1 MGLEH
6 LLTVRYRLCL
16 RLNLAEHTSE
26 DSEFRVFCK
35 QAFVFQGHFDEVD
48 CVFTHPQSLADDA
61 SVDSDNDCDSDGVD
75 NCDDDA
81 VDSEHEND

>member
-1 MGLEH
+1 M
-6 LLTVRYRLCL
+6 
-16 RLNLAEHTSE
+16 
-26 DSEFRVFCK
+26 
-35 QAFVFQGHFDEVD
+35 FQGHFDEVD